1 VSSLFGMLHMGA
13 GAYNAFSLGVGVAGH
28 NIANVATEGHSRQSV
43 LLNSDSII
51 GGVLVDGVLRSE
63 SHLLSGRERDAMG
76 SLGYSASSA
85 QALLDLDGEL
95 AAGDDNLV
103 DGLSTM
109 FGNLVDLSSSPLDPT
124 LRQQVID
131 GADALA
137 TAFNRASN
145 RVSDAIARADGRVS
159 MLADEA
165 TTLASQI
172 AAANKALAAKFDPTL
187 ADQRDQAAKELA
199 ELVGGEARI
208 DPDGHMRFVTSGGAV
223 LVHGD
228 RASSMEAVPDAALDG
243 RMRIDIVDGPH
254 RTDVTSSLGGGKIA
268 GELAFRDGAAVQT
281 GERIDQLAFDF
292 ANAINAVHSAHE
304 APDGTTGL
312 DLFVTTATADGA
324 AAAFA
329 IDATVAADPGLLA
342 TAATGAGAGDTTGLL
357 AMIDLR
363 EQSLASGNSRTFT
376 EEAIGTLASVGS
388 QAQQAQGAHDLELA
402 RNDALASLRDSLS
415 GVSLEEEMM
424 RLSQMQRSA
433 EAASTFISTVDE
445 MLTNLIATL

>member
-1 VSSLFGMLHMGA
+1 MSGLFGMLHMGA
-13 GAYNAFSLGVGVAGH
+13 GAYNAFSVGVGVAGH

-43 LLNSDSII
+43 LLNSDSVI
-51 GGVLVDGVLRSE
+51 GGVLVDGILRSE
-63 SHLLSGRERDAMG
+63 SHLLAGRERDAMG

-103 DGLSTM
+103 DAFSSL
-109 FGNLVDLSSSPLDPT
+109 FGKLVDLSSSPLDSS
-124 LRQQVID
+124 LRQQAVD
-131 GADALA
+131 GANALA
-137 TAFNRASN
+137 SAFNSAST
-145 RVSDAIARADGRVS
+145 RVTDAIARSDGRLS

-165 TTLASQI
+165 TKLASQI
-172 AAANKALAAKFDPTL
+172 AAANKAIAAKYDPTI
-187 ADQRDQAAKELA
+187 ADQRDLAAKKLA

-228 RASSMEAVPDAALDG
+228 RASSIEAVPDAALDG

-254 RTDVTSSLGGGKIA
+254 RTDVTSSLGGGKLA
-268 GELAFRDGAAVQT
+268 GELGFRDGTAVQI
-281 GERIDQLAFDF
+281 GARIDQLAFDF
-292 ANAINAVHSAHE
+292 ANAINAVHSASA

-312 DLFVTTATADGA
+312 DLFVVPATADGA

-329 IDATVAADPGLLA
+329 VDASIGADPSLLG
-342 TAATGAGAGDTTGLL
+342 TAAVGAGAGDTTGLL

-363 EQSLASGNSRTFT
+363 EQALAGGNSRTFI

-402 RNDALASLRDSLS
+402 RSDALASLRDSLS